1 MEIIIERGRIA
12 KLKEL
17 DPYSIAVDGFVAGP
31 EIDAENHRFSFDH
44 HAGCSR
50 FATLASCQQAL
61 NAVLLGLDP
70 TPYKI
75 YCNDVDVDVCAAIWC
90 LKNPDRCKEPLVQK
104 LVDAI
109 GKGDMYGGAIDING
123 MKKTVEW
130 ICAPEVESKKNG
142 DYEKLSNDGL
152 KPILESILH
161 RIDSYVN
168 GEAAGEISKQQI
180 ISNFKLIRAENNWA
194 FVESNDPHILSKIWQ
209 SGFDR
214 VVVARPLED
223 GTTAYTFAKRSDFI
237 DQFPLQSIYKAVNK
251 LEPGAG
257 GGSSIGG
264 CVRASDGSRS
274 NLKYEQV
281 IQIIDSVLGHCE
293 PIIPKK
299 KIPTK
304 KKPESKKKTTGKL
317 AITKKTS

>member
-1 MEIIIERGRIA
+1 MEIIIDRGRIA

-17 DPYSIAVDGFVAGP
+17 EPFSIAVDGFVQGP

-44 HAGCSR
+44 HSGCSR
-50 FATLASCQQAL
+50 FATLSSCQQAL

-90 LKNPDRCKEPLVQK
+90 FKNPDRCKEPLVQK
-104 LVDAI
+104 LIDAI

-168 GEAAGEISKQQI
+168 GEASIEISKQQTEC
-180 ISNFKLIRAENNWA
+180 NFKLIRAENNWT
-194 FVESNDPHILSKIWQ
+194 FIESNDPHVLSKVWQ

-223 GTTAYTFAKRSDFI
+223 GSIAYTFAKRSDFI
-237 DQFPLQSIYKAVNK
+237 DGFPLQAIYKAVNQ

-264 CVRASDGSRS
+264 CVRCSDGSRS
-274 NLKYEQV
+274 NLKYEQM
-281 IQIIDSVLGHCE
+281 IQIIDSVLGHCA
-293 PIIPKK
+293 PISVTPKKRAPKK
-299 KIPTK
+299 KTEVKKKAAGTK
-304 KKPESKKKTTGKL
+304 KIG
-317 AITKKTS
+317 